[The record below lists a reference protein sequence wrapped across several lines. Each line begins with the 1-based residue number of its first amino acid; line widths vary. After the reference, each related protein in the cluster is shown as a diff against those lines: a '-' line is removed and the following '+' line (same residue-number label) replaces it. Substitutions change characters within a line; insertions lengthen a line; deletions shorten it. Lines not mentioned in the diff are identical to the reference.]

1 MLPGGTNE
9 RRTNDEQQWKI
20 VLLSLWAVGRL
31 SFAINWQMVNVDTAN
46 HIKRAKTKPVT
57 TYVTKSVTKN
67 VLDVKMLLFIVP
79 SFKLG
84 QAKL

>member
-1 MLPGGTNE
+1 MSVCYVWWYG
-9 RRTNDEQQWKI
+9 QSI
-20 VLLSLWAVGRL
+20 LSAGLQSPPKPLGCIILIRL
-31 SFAINWQMVNVDTAN
+31 IHYTIKLNTAN
-46 HIKRAKTKPVT
+46 HTKRAKTKPVT